1 MALESIQGD
10 LDEKTHQSL
19 AAKATALH
27 LIHRPL
33 LKDKLYRGHIPDGRE
48 GQSEPSVRKSE
59 DELNPSKSE

>member
-48 GQSEPSVRKSE
+48 GQSEPSVRT
-59 DELNPSKSE
+59 N